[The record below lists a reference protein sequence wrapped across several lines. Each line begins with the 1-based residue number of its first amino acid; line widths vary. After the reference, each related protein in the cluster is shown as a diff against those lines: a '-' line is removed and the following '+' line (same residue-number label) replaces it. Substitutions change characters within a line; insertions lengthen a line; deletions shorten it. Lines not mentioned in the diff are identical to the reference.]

1 MISDI
6 APTQGGKLEQ
16 SSESIAVYHQL
27 YLQAQA
33 LIEEL
38 REQLS
43 LSQTL
48 ISQHQELARVLQQRV
63 SELEQQL
70 VECQDRLKSEQE
82 RSAQFRI
89 ALKRCQETKDHDK
102 EQADAVVL
110 PANEAPVIESWAV
123 KEVASV
129 PPISEPP
136 APMPIN
142 QKRGLES
149 LAAVKLPQFP
159 PLRRR

>member
-1 MISDI
+1 MIPDI
-6 APTQGGKLEQ
+6 APIHGGKLEQ
-16 SSESIAVYHQL
+16 SSESTAVYYQL
-27 YLQAQA
+27 YLQAQT

-38 REQLS
+38 REQLA
-43 LSQTL
+43 LSQIL
-48 ISQHQELARVLQQRV
+48 ISHHQELGRVLQQRV

-70 VECQDRLKSEQE
+70 VEYQDRLKSEQE

-102 EQADAVVL
+102 EPAEAVS
-110 PANEAPVIESWAV
+110 ANPTPVIESWAV

-129 PPISEPP
+129 PPISEP
-136 APMPIN
+136 ATPMPIK
-142 QKRGLES
+142 QKRGIES